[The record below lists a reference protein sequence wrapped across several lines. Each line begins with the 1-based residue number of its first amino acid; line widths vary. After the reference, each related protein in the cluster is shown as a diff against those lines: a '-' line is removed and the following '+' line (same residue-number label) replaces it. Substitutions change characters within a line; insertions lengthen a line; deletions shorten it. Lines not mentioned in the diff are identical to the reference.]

1 MIDLTLL
8 AGWPLFLLPLRG
20 FKRIIDSEVKKG
32 RVGCEWRRRKGGRGG
47 EAKSGTRQRERD
59 DGESFLSVFLF
70 VTAAA
75 VFRVFMAIFSISSV
89 WIAIFSIHTP
99 IEGQNRTL
107 HCYYQYK

>member
-1 MIDLTLL
+1 MEATE
-8 AGWPLFLLPLRG
+8 RG
-20 FKRIIDSEVKKG
+20 E
-32 RVGCEWRRRKGGRGG
+32 RRRVAPVQK
-47 EAKSGTRQRERD
+47 RD
-59 DGESFLSVFLF
+59 DGETFLSVFLF